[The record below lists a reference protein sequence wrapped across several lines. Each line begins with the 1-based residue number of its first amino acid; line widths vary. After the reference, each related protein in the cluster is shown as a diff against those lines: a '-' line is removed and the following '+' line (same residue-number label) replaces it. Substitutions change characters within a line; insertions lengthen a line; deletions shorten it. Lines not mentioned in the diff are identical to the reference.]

1 MAGQDFF
8 VLFWLSAT
16 CTSSAP
22 AYLGFLTETASS
34 ELLLRL
40 PGSGSLPVR
49 ACVFRCNAKSLKPRV
64 GSPGGRAESKH
75 VAVSAGRVRAHVF
88 HYQARHDSLDPQP
101 DALQV
106 KGKVNA
112 ITIDQCVRTGVV
124 FEDLVAVCE
133 LVNSSSLQVQVTGR
147 VPTIAIDKCDGVQ
160 VRCQVQ
166 RREMLRWL
174 SPCEACDDEVLIA

>member
-1 MAGQDFF
+1 MPKASIGLLVHLAAEQ
-8 VLFWLSAT
+8 SQS
-16 CTSSAP
+16 TSSC
-22 AYLGFLTETASS
+22 
-34 ELLLRL
+34 LL
-40 PGSGSLPVR
+40 VV
-49 ACVFRCNAKSLKPRV
+49 CVPTSFC
-64 GSPGGRAESKH
+64 
-75 VAVSAGRVRAHVF
+75 
-88 HYQARHDSLDPQP
+88 YQARHDSLDPQP

-160 VRCQVQ
+160 VRCHVQ
-166 RREMLRWL
+166 RRSEK
-174 SPCEACDDEVLIA
+174 C